1 MAGAF
6 RLMSLTRG
14 LLASVVFVSATAW
27 SATGW
32 IWLDESGR
40 RVFSDIPPPASV
52 PDRRILQSPVAPT
65 SSRSSGQEPADKP
78 SPATTLGTPAPASAT
93 PTAEASAETARE
105 NAAIE
110 RRNADIRADN
120 CKRAK
125 EALRSLEKPGRL
137 ATLNEQG
144 QRVVMT
150 DASRKAEIAR
160 MQEVIR
166 DNCR

>member
-1 MAGAF
+1 MARAF
-6 RLMSLTRG
+6 RMMSLIGG

-32 IWLDESGR
+32 VWLDESGR

-52 PDRRILQSPVAPT
+52 PDRRILQSPDTSP
-65 SSRSSGQEPADKP
+65 SSRSSSQEPADKP
-78 SPATTLGTPAPASAT
+78 SPATTPGAPAPASAT
-93 PTAEASAETARE
+93 PTAEATAETARE

-110 RRNADIRADN
+110 RRNAEIRADN

-125 EALRSLEKPGRL
+125 EALQSLEKPGRL

-144 QRVVMT
+144 QRVMMT

-160 MQEVIR
+160 MQAVIR

>member
-1 MAGAF
+1 MARAF
-6 RLMSLTRG
+6 RMRSLIGG

-32 IWLDESGR
+32 VWLDESGR

-52 PDRRILQSPVAPT
+52 PDRRILQSPGTPP
-65 SSRSSGQEPADKP
+65 SSRSSSQEPADKP
-78 SPATTLGTPAPASAT
+78 SPATTPGAPAPASAT
-93 PTAEASAETARE
+93 PTAEATAETARE

-110 RRNADIRADN
+110 RRNAEIRADN

-125 EALRSLEKPGRL
+125 EALQSLEKPGRL
-137 ATLNEQG
+137 ATLNEQR
-144 QRVVMT
+144 QRVMMT

-160 MQEVIR
+160 MQAVIR